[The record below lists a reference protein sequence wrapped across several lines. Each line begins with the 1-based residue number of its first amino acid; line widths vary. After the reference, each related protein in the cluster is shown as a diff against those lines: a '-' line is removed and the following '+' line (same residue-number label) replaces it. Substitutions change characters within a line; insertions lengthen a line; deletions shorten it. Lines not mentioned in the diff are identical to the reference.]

1 MYAKFLNDEKFVAWL
16 GQNPGFFHPKF
27 LLLPIGFENTYW
39 YPLKIKY
46 IRNVT
51 RKNLIP
57 WNQRKYSIYFN
68 FNANTNMAARG
79 KLMNLYSGRFKDAY
93 FTKERVSFTKY
104 MDTIG
109 NSRFVFCPRG
119 NGIDTHRFY
128 ETVLM
133 GAIPVVENSTLF
145 SIFERYLHQN
155 FYLYNSFHH

>member
-1 MYAKFLNDEKFVAWL
+1 
-16 GQNPGFFHPKF
+16 
-27 LLLPIGFENTYW
+27 
-39 YPLKIKY
+39 
-46 IRNVT
+46 
-51 RKNLIP
+51 
-57 WNQRKYSIYFN
+57 
-68 FNANTNMAARG
+68 MAARG
-79 KLMNLYSGRFKDAY
+79 KLMNLYSGRFKDAF

-145 SIFERYLHQN
+145 SIFER
-155 FYLYNSFHH
+155 FYFKLFLIAKSE